1 MLFFAV
7 QDSFAKGSYVPILAL
22 LILAIGFS
30 IAMVLISR
38 YVGRRIVQER
48 KMSTYECGMD
58 PRGDARSRFS
68 VKFYLVAILFILF
81 DVEVIFLYPWAVR
94 FDRMGLFGLVEMAI
108 FLGILLL
115 GYIYILGAGALKWD
129 KGGLVIREDS
139 NE

>member
-7 QDSFAKGSYVPILAL
+7 QDSFARGSYVPILAL
-22 LILAIGFS
+22 LILAIVFS

-58 PRGDARSRFS
+58 PKGDARSRFS
-68 VKFYLVAILFILF
+68 VKFYMVAILFILF
-81 DVEVIFLYPWAVR
+81 DIEVVFLYPWAVR

-115 GYIYILGAGALKWD
+115 GYFYILGAGALKWD
-129 KGGLVIREDS
+129 KSGLVIREDS